1 MEKTLVEITAEIVKA
16 QASQKIMSAD
26 DMKEALRKTFEAL
39 RSIKAKEEK
48 EQVTEEKNELA
59 ALRAEPIKSIR
70 KNHIINL
77 EDGKKYKQLTPRT
90 LAKFGLT
97 PKEYRKKY
105 GFPTRQPLSAKS
117 LTAKRRKT
125 AKALGLA
132 ERMLT
137 ARKGK
142 VESAFPENTEQKVD
156 AQDREKSEV
165 ELAEGE

>member
-59 ALRAEPIKSIR
+59 ALRAEPIRSIR

-77 EDGKKYKQLTPRT
+77 
-90 LAKFGLT
+90 
-97 PKEYRKKY
+97 
-105 GFPTRQPLSAKS
+105 
-117 LTAKRRKT
+117 
-125 AKALGLA
+125 
-132 ERMLT
+132 
-137 ARKGK
+137 
-142 VESAFPENTEQKVD
+142 
-156 AQDREKSEV
+156 
-165 ELAEGE
+165 

>member
-1 MEKTLVEITAEIVKA
+1 MSKPKQV
-16 QASQKIMSAD
+16 KIMSAD

-142 VESAFPENTEQKVD
+142 ERSPRLSWLKENSIETK
-156 AQDREKSEV
+156 KGITHLLLLLS
-165 ELAEGE
+165 LS

>member
-16 QASQKIMSAD
+16 KAGHTVMSAD
-26 DMKEALRKTFEAL
+26 DMNEALRKTFEAL

-48 EQVTEEKNELA
+48 EEVTEEKDELA

-70 KNHIINL
+70 ENYIINL
-77 EDGKKYKQLTPRT
+77 EDGKQYKQLTART

-105 GFPTRQPLSAKS
+105 GLSARQPLSAKS

-125 AKALGLA
+125 AKALRLG

-142 VESAFPENTEQKVD
+142 VESAFPENTAQKVD
-156 AQDREKSEV
+156 AQNREKAEV
-165 ELAEGE
+165 ELTES